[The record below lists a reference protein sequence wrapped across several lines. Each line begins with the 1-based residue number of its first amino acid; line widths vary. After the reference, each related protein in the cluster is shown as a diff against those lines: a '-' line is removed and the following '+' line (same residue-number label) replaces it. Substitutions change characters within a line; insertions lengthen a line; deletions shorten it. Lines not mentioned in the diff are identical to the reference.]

1 MARVRYTKLID
12 RYNSTCFY
20 NLGCKGFIFVLKMI
34 SSVVVQYNLFKHKQ
48 NIFFCLPMGQFWQAG
63 SNPPFVYGDI
73 ISVTSEGV
81 FLNLYINIFLWN
93 ISMKQGPLTIDRAS
107 VLARHQQL
115 TPDGTRVYLPITRSL
130 SFIDIIS
137 RENEGVG
144 K

>member
-1 MARVRYTKLID
+1 
-12 RYNSTCFY
+12 
-20 NLGCKGFIFVLKMI
+20 
-34 SSVVVQYNLFKHKQ
+34 
-48 NIFFCLPMGQFWQAG
+48 
-63 SNPPFVYGDI
+63 
-73 ISVTSEGV
+73 
-81 FLNLYINIFLWN
+81 
-93 ISMKQGPLTIDRAS
+93 MKQGPLTIDRAS